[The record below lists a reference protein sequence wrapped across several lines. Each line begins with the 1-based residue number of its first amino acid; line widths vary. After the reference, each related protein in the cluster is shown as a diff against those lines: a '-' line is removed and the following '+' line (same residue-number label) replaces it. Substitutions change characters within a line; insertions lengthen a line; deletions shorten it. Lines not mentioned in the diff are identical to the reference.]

1 MAIEVIKLGKSYLN
15 TIDDINKNFKALQEA
30 TGADVTTIREDVNT
44 LKTTVGEHTEKI
56 KANEAAASSNAQKI
70 TAEETAR
77 GNADAEL
84 ETKILAN
91 TSSINSNKTA
101 AEEALAAAKKELQGN
116 IDAKADDAT
125 VQAALANKADKATTI
140 AGYGI
145 TDAKIEGGVITLGE
159 QTITPLTEH
168 QSLAN
173 YYQKAETYSQS
184 EVDSKLSDLKAG
196 VMVVVDG
203 TELPETGDAGKIYL
217 LKNGSAEDKN
227 IFTEYVFVNNAWEKL
242 GEQTLDLKPFLKI
255 ADAENTYLKKTDN
268 AAAAEKLTTENVG
281 SENQPVY
288 FKGGVPVVA
297 AHTVA
302 KDVPA
307 DAVFTDT
314 TYEVATAEKDGL
326 MSLAD
331 KKKIDG
337 LHAVATSGSF
347 ADLENKPV
355 IEATVAENSE
365 NAVQSKAVAGELKKK
380 ADLDSPSFTGA
391 VKINGVAAATVTD
404 VTNAKDEAIAAAKTE
419 SDKKDT
425 IKVINLLSNGWT
437 ETGDKTGVYTQSVS
451 AVGMYPV
458 GLVCDSTGTSRL
470 VDVSKASAD
479 ANIIITSMEQFDGY
493 VVVSTRHD
501 A

>member
-70 TAEETAR
+70 TAEETTR

-84 ETKILAN
+84 EKKILAN
-91 TSSINSNKTA
+91 TSLINSNKTA
-101 AEEALAAAKKELQGN
+101 ADEALAAAKQELQDKIN
-116 IDAKADDAT
+116 AKADDAT
-125 VQAALANKADKATTI
+125 VKAALANKADKATTI

-173 YYQKAETYSQS
+173 YYLKTDTYSQS

-203 TELPETGDAGKIYL
+203 TKLPETGDAGKIYL

-255 ADAENTYLKKTDN
+255 ADAENTYLKKT
-268 AAAAEKLTTENVG
+268 V
-281 SENQPVY
+281 
-288 FKGGVPVVA
+288 
-297 AHTVA
+297 
-302 KDVPA
+302 
-307 DAVFTDT
+307 
-314 TYEVATAEKDGL
+314 
-326 MSLAD
+326 
-331 KKKIDG
+331 
-337 LHAVATSGSF
+337 
-347 ADLENKPV
+347 
-355 IEATVAENSE
+355 
-365 NAVQSKAVAGELKKK
+365 
-380 ADLDSPSFTGA
+380 
-391 VKINGVAAATVTD
+391 
-404 VTNAKDEAIAAAKTE
+404 
-419 SDKKDT
+419 
-425 IKVINLLSNGWT
+425 
-437 ETGDKTGVYTQSVS
+437 
-451 AVGMYPV
+451 
-458 GLVCDSTGTSRL
+458 
-470 VDVSKASAD
+470 
-479 ANIIITSMEQFDGY
+479 
-493 VVVSTRHD
+493 
-501 A
+501 

>member
-1 MAIEVIKLGKSYLN
+1 MAIETIKLGKSYLN

-30 TGADVTTIREDVNT
+30 TGADVTTVAQKVAALE
-44 LKTTVGEHTEKI
+44 KTVGDHTGQIATNKTATET
-56 KANEAAASSNAQKI
+56 NAGKI

-77 GNADAEL
+77 SNADAEL
-84 ETKILAN
+84 EKKILAN
-91 TSSINSNKTA
+91 TTAIGSNKTA
-101 AEEALAAAKKELQGN
+101 AEEALAAAKKELQGK

-125 VQAALANKADKATTI
+125 VKTALDKKADKATTI

-159 QTITPLTEH
+159 QTITPITEH
-168 QSLAN
+168 QSLTN
-173 YYQKAETYSQS
+173 YYQKTETYSQT
-184 EVDSKLSDLKAG
+184 EVDDKLSALKAG

-255 ADAENTYLKKTDN
+255 ADAEATYLKKTDN
-268 AAAAEKLTTENVG
+268 AAAAGKLTTENVG

-288 FKGGVPVVA
+288 FKDGIPVVA

-314 TYEVATAEKDGL
+314 IYEVATAEKDGL

-380 ADLDSPSFTGA
+380 ADIDSPSFTGA
-391 VKINGVAAATVTD
+391 VKINGVAAATTTD
-404 VTNAKDEAIAAAKTE
+404 VSNAKDEAVAAAKAE

-425 IKVINLLSNGWT
+425 IKVINLLSSGWT
-437 ETGDKTGVYTQSVS
+437 ETGDKTGVYTQSVA
-451 AVGMYPV
+451 AVGMYPL